1 MILVFYVSL
10 PSLRDHDV
18 KFLYATF
25 FGGRKQAHDNESLS
39 LLLNS
44 SLVPKNSI
52 PGNFTHKKHFGR
64 VGMIALVKNASSFFM
79 FSLCRS
85 CL

>member
-1 MILVFYVSL
+1 MILVFLYVSL

-25 FGGRKQAHDNESLS
+25 FGGRKPAHDNESLS

-52 PGNFTHKKHFGR
+52 PGNFTRK
-64 VGMIALVKNASSFFM
+64 
-79 FSLCRS
+79 
-85 CL
+85 

>member
-1 MILVFYVSL
+1 MSLNRLKFNEDDGNGDDNVKKVICLIRKRARSLFFLHVSL

-25 FGGRKQAHDNESLS
+25 FGGRKPAHDNEFLS

-52 PGNFTHKKHFGR
+52 PG
-64 VGMIALVKNASSFFM
+64 
-79 FSLCRS
+79 
-85 CL
+85 